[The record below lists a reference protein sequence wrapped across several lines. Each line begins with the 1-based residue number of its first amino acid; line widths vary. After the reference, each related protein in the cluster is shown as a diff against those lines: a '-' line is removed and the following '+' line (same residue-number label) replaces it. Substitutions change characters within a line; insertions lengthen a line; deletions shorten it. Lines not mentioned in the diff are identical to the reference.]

1 MGEER
6 RLSMVAEII
15 RDHIHLEGID
25 HYLKGTGIKESD
37 FLPIEPADFSEM
49 IFAVDGSNAAL
60 CGWMTARVNLIRA
73 GYAVYKG
80 KEWQSTA
87 ITFDDLFLADPLLC
101 QSNFDPYLEHY
112 FGLKG
117 INLQESDLDRL
128 SSYYREMQE
137 YLAINDALGQA
148 SPGDIILYDGSFE
161 VFEPLRAVLSVIFTR
176 ASEKEVA
183 LLAVSKSSSLSWG
196 QEITLPFVQHTA
208 LAGSLLYPG
217 QAWCL
222 SLKDKNLAAGQGG
235 WGGQSYVV
243 CFCGQTSLAF
253 RVDAPTYL
261 SRDMEGISAILG
273 NLAEHSCSSECMG
286 YPHALFRAHRDIR
299 ITEQE
304 AAGAR
309 ERLLARLMEAGMT
322 LRQIRM
328 LMLDYHDILEM
339 KSRF

>member
-1 MGEER
+1 MREER
-6 RLSMVAEII
+6 RLSMVAELI

-25 HYLKGTGIKESD
+25 QYLKSTGIKESD
-37 FLPIEPADFSEM
+37 FVPIKPAGFSGE

-73 GYAVYKG
+73 GYAVYRG
-80 KEWQSTA
+80 REWQRTA

-117 INLQESDLDRL
+117 IDLQESDLDRL

-137 YLAINDALGQA
+137 YLAINDALDHA

-176 ASEKEVA
+176 AGEREVS

-196 QEITLPFVQHTA
+196 DEITRPFVQHTA
-208 LAGSLLYPG
+208 LAGSRLCPG

-222 SLKDKNLAAGQGG
+222 SLKDKNVDAGQGR

-243 CFCGQTSLAF
+243 CFSGQTSLAF
-253 RVDAPTYL
+253 RVDAPAYL
-261 SRDMEGISAILG
+261 SQDMGAILG
-273 NLAEHSCSSECMG
+273 KLVDHSSSAESMG
-286 YPHALFRAHRDIR
+286 YPHALFRAHMDIR

-309 ERLLARLMEAGMT
+309 QRLMARLMEMGMT
-322 LRQIRM
+322 IGQIRM

>member
-6 RLSMVAEII
+6 RLSMVAELI

-25 HYLKGTGIKESD
+25 QYLKSTGIKEND
-37 FLPIEPADFSEM
+37 FIPIKPASFSGE

-60 CGWMTARVNLIRA
+60 CGWTTARVNLIRA
-73 GYAVYKG
+73 GYAVYRG
-80 KEWQSTA
+80 REWQRTA

-117 INLQESDLDRL
+117 IDLQESDLDRL

-137 YLAINDALGQA
+137 YLAINDALDHA
-148 SPGDIILYDGSFE
+148 RPGDIILYDGSFE

-176 ASEKEVA
+176 AGEREIS

-196 QEITLPFVQHTA
+196 DEITLPFVQHTA
-208 LAGSLLYPG
+208 LAGSRLYPG

-222 SLKDKNLAAGQGG
+222 SLKDKNVEAGQGR

-243 CFCGQTSLAF
+243 RFCSQTSLAF
-253 RVDAPTYL
+253 RVDAPAYL
-261 SRDMEGISAILG
+261 SRDLG
-273 NLAEHSCSSECMG
+273 AVLGKLAEHSSSAESMG
-286 YPHALFRAHRDIR
+286 YPHALVRAHRDIR

-309 ERLLARLMEAGMT
+309 QRLMARLMEMGMT
-322 LRQIRM
+322 IGQIRM

>member
-6 RLSMVAEII
+6 RLSMVAELI

-25 HYLKGTGIKESD
+25 QYMKCTGIKESD
-37 FLPIEPADFSEM
+37 FLPIELADFSGE

-73 GYAVYKG
+73 GYAVYRG
-80 KEWQSTA
+80 REWQSTVF
-87 ITFDDLFLADPLLC
+87 TFDDLFLADPLLC

-117 INLQESDLDRL
+117 IDLQESDLDRL

-137 YLAINDALGQA
+137 YLAIDDALGQA

-161 VFEPLRAVLSVIFTR
+161 VFEPLRAVLSVIFKR
-176 ASEKEVA
+176 AGEREVA

-196 QEITLPFVQHTA
+196 DEITRPFVQHTA
-208 LAGSLLYPG
+208 LAGSQLYPG
-217 QAWCL
+217 EAWCL
-222 SLKDKNLAAGQGG
+222 SLKDKNLAAGQGR

-243 CFCGQTSLAF
+243 RFSGQTELAF
-253 RVDAPTYL
+253 RVDAPAYL
-261 SRDMEGISAILG
+261 SRDIRAVLG
-273 NLAEHSCSSECMG
+273 KLVDHSCSAESMG

-309 ERLLARLMEAGMT
+309 QTLMARLMEIGMT
-322 LRQIRM
+322 MGQIRM

-339 KSRF
+339 KSRL

>member
-6 RLSMVAEII
+6 RLSMVAELI

-25 HYLKGTGIKESD
+25 QYLKSTGIKESD
-37 FLPIEPADFSEM
+37 FVPIKPADFSGE
-49 IFAVDGSNAAL
+49 IFAVDGANAAL

-73 GYAVYKG
+73 GYAVYRG
-80 KEWQSTA
+80 REWQSTA

-117 INLQESDLDRL
+117 IDLQESDLDRL

-137 YLAINDALGQA
+137 YLAINDALDQA

-176 ASEKEVA
+176 AGEREVA

-196 QEITLPFVQHTA
+196 DEITRPFVQHTA
-208 LAGSLLYPG
+208 LAGSRLCPG
-217 QAWCL
+217 EAWCL
-222 SLKDKNLAAGQGG
+222 SLKDKNVDAGQGR

-243 CFCGQTSLAF
+243 CFSGQTDLAF
-253 RVDAPTYL
+253 RVDAPAYL
-261 SRDMEGISAILG
+261 SRDIRDVLGKLADHSSSA
-273 NLAEHSCSSECMG
+273 ESMG

-309 ERLLARLMEAGMT
+309 QRLMARLMEMGMT
-322 LRQIRM
+322 MGQIRM

>member
-6 RLSMVAEII
+6 RLSMVAELI

-25 HYLKGTGIKESD
+25 QYLKSTGIKESD
-37 FLPIEPADFSEM
+37 FLPIEPAGFSGE

-73 GYAVYKG
+73 GYAVYRG
-80 KEWQSTA
+80 REWQRTA

-117 INLQESDLDRL
+117 IDLQESDLDRL

-137 YLAINDALGQA
+137 YLAINDALDHA

-176 ASEKEVA
+176 AGEREVS
-183 LLAVSKSSSLSWG
+183 LLAVSKASSLSWG
-196 QEITLPFVQHTA
+196 DEITRPFVQHTA
-208 LAGSLLYPG
+208 LAGSRLCPG
-217 QAWCL
+217 EAWCL
-222 SLKDKNLAAGQGG
+222 SLKDKNVEAGQGR

-243 CFCGQTSLAF
+243 RFCGQTDLAF
-253 RVDAPTYL
+253 RVDAPAYL
-261 SRDMEGISAILG
+261 SQDLGAVLGKLADHSSSA
-273 NLAEHSCSSECMG
+273 ESMG
-286 YPHALFRAHRDIR
+286 YPHSLFRAHRDIR

-304 AAGAR
+304 ASGAR
-309 ERLLARLMEAGMT
+309 QRLMARLMEMGMT
-322 LRQIRM
+322 IAQIRM

>member
-1 MGEER
+1 MEEER

-25 HYLKGTGIKESD
+25 QFLKSTGIKESD
-37 FLPIEPADFSEM
+37 FVPIKPGDFSGR

-73 GYAVYKG
+73 GYAVYRG
-80 KEWQSTA
+80 REWQSTA

-101 QSNFDPYLEHY
+101 QSNFDPYLQHY
-112 FGLKG
+112 FGLKE
-117 INLQESDLDRL
+117 IDLQESDLDRL

-176 ASEKEVA
+176 AGEREVA

-196 QEITLPFVQHTA
+196 DEITRPFVQHTA
-208 LAGSLLYPG
+208 LAGSRLCPG
-217 QAWCL
+217 EAWCL
-222 SLKDKNLAAGQGG
+222 SLKDKNVDAGQGR

-243 CFCGQTSLAF
+243 RFSGQTSLAF
-253 RVDAPTYL
+253 RVDAPAYL
-261 SRDMEGISAILG
+261 RGDMGVVLSK
-273 NLAEHSCSSECMG
+273 LAEHSSSAESMG

-309 ERLLARLMEAGMT
+309 QRLMARLMEMGMT
-322 LRQIRM
+322 LGQIRM
-328 LMLDYHDILEM
+328 LILDYHDILEM

>member
-25 HYLKGTGIKESD
+25 QYLKSTGIKESD
-37 FLPIEPADFSEM
+37 FVPIKPADFSGE

-73 GYAVYKG
+73 GYAVYRG
-80 KEWQSTA
+80 REWQSTA

-117 INLQESDLDRL
+117 IDLQESDLDRL

-137 YLAINDALGQA
+137 YLAINDALDHA

-161 VFEPLRAVLSVIFTR
+161 VFEPLRAVLSVIFHR
-176 ASEKEVA
+176 ASNREVA

-208 LAGSLLYPG
+208 LAGSQLCPG
-217 QAWCL
+217 QAWCI

-243 CFCGQTSLAF
+243 RFCGQTILAF
-253 RVDAPTYL
+253 RVDAPAYL

-273 NLAEHSCSSECMG
+273 NLADHSCSAECMG

-304 AAGAR
+304 ATGAR
-309 ERLLARLMEAGMT
+309 ERLWARLLEMGIAMG
-322 LRQIRM
+322 QIRM

>member
-6 RLSMVAEII
+6 RLSMVAELI
-15 RDHIHLEGID
+15 RDHIHLVDVDRYMES
-25 HYLKGTGIKESD
+25 TGVKKDD
-37 FLPIEPADFSEM
+37 FMPVQSTEFSGE
-49 IFAVDGSNAAL
+49 IFAVDGSNASL
-60 CGWMTARVNLIRA
+60 YSWMTASVNLIRA
-73 GYAVYKG
+73 GYAVYRG
-80 KEWQSTA
+80 REWQRTA

-117 INLQESDLDRL
+117 IDLQESDLDRL

-137 YLAINDALGQA
+137 YLAINDALDHA
-148 SPGDIILYDGSFE
+148 RPGDIILYDGSFE

-176 ASEKEVA
+176 AGEREIS

-196 QEITLPFVQHTA
+196 DEITLPFVQHTA
-208 LAGSLLYPG
+208 LAGSRLYPG

-222 SLKDKNLAAGQGG
+222 SLKDKNVEAGQGR

-243 CFCGQTSLAF
+243 CFSGQTSLAF
-253 RVDAPTYL
+253 RVDAPAYL
-261 SRDMEGISAILG
+261 SRDLGAVLGKLADHSSSA
-273 NLAEHSCSSECMG
+273 ESMG

-304 AAGAR
+304 ASGAR
-309 ERLLARLMEAGMT
+309 QRLMARLMEMGMT
-322 LRQIRM
+322 IGQIRM

>member
-6 RLSMVAEII
+6 RLSMVAELI

-25 HYLKGTGIKESD
+25 QYLKSTGIKESD
-37 FLPIEPADFSEM
+37 FLPIESARFSGE

-73 GYAVYKG
+73 GYAVYRG
-80 KEWQSTA
+80 REWQRTA

-117 INLQESDLDRL
+117 IDLQESDLDRL

-137 YLAINDALGQA
+137 YLAINDALDQA
-148 SPGDIILYDGSFE
+148 NPGDVILYDGSFE
-161 VFEPLRAVLSVIFTR
+161 VFEPLRAVLSVIFNR
-176 ASEKEVA
+176 AGERGVD

-196 QEITLPFVQHTA
+196 DEITRPFVQHTA
-208 LAGSLLYPG
+208 LAGSRLCPG
-217 QAWCL
+217 EAWCL
-222 SLKDKNLAAGQGG
+222 SLKDRNVDAGQGR

-243 CFCGQTSLAF
+243 RFCGQTSLAF
-253 RVDAPTYL
+253 RVDAPAYL
-261 SRDMEGISAILG
+261 SRDIRDVLGKLAGHSSSA
-273 NLAEHSCSSECMG
+273 ESMG

-304 AAGAR
+304 AAGVR
-309 ERLLARLMEAGMT
+309 QRLMARLMEMGMT
-322 LRQIRM
+322 IGQIRM